1 MEPFLTAIFQQSN
14 EAVLVAMGIFARVGA
29 AAFLIPGL
37 GERGLSMRVRLGG
50 ALALTALL
58 SPMIVPLVDQA
69 PDMVPDLFFM
79 LAAEAI
85 AGLIIGFSF
94 RMLVFVLQIA
104 GMVAAQHL
112 SVAQMFG
119 AGVAPEP
126 EPTIATMLALGG
138 IALAMMAG
146 LHVQV
151 VAALVTLYDV
161 MPFGRFPDAASVA
174 EWAAGRMSE
183 TFAMG
188 VSLAAPFVAIGFAY
202 NIALGAL
209 NRAMPQLLVAIVGVP
224 FLLWIGIVALYHVL
238 PSIFDT
244 WFDSMDAVFF
254 DPLGG
259 LR

>member
-1 MEPFLTAIFQQSN
+1 MESILSAIFEATN
-14 EAVLVAMGIFARVGA
+14 EAVLVAVGIFMRVSA
-29 AAFLIPGL
+29 VAFLIPGL
-37 GERGLSMRVRLGG
+37 GERGISLRVRLGG

-58 SPMIVPLVDQA
+58 APMIAPLIPQSPETA
-69 PDMVPDLFFM
+69 PELFYM
-79 LAAEAI
+79 LVAEAI

-94 RMLVFVLQIA
+94 RLLVFVLQVT

-126 EPTIATMLALGG
+126 EPTISTLLAMGG

-151 VAALVTLYDV
+151 VTALVTLYDV
-161 MPFGRFPDAASVA
+161 LPFGQFPDPSSVGA
-174 EWAAGRMSE
+174 WATARMSE
-183 TFAMG
+183 TFGLG
-188 VSLAAPFVAIGFAY
+188 VSLAAPFVAVGFAY

-209 NRAMPQLLVAIVGVP
+209 NRAMPQLLVAVVGVP
-224 FLLWIGIVALYHVL
+224 FLLWIGLVSLHHVL
-238 PSIFDT
+238 PSLFNA
-244 WFDSMDAVFF
+244 WFEHLGNVFLS
-254 DPLGG
+254 PLDG